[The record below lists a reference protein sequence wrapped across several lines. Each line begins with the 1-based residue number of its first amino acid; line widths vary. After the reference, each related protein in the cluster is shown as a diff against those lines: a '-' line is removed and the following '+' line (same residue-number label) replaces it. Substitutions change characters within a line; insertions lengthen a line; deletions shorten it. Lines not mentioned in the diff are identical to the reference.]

1 MAINFSTF
9 ALRWFEIKMYG
20 CVELTLRIISDLI
33 EPNQFILNQIN
44 KEKIMK
50 RIEETKVNK
59 NVVRWLY
66 FGVFMLMVQ
75 ILLGGI
81 TRLTESG
88 LSITEWKPITGALP
102 PLNTAQWQLEF
113 DKYKNTDQ
121 FRYIHADFT
130 LSDFK
135 SIFFWEWF
143 HRTWARLMGIVFLIG
158 FFYFL
163 IKKQFRQN
171 MIIPFIILFL
181 LGMIQGA
188 IGWIMVQSGLVP
200 EKMFVGHVQLA
211 THFMAALLLLCYTFW
226 FALSVSIP
234 PMEITINNSLRKLT
248 LVIFGVLFFQLIYG
262 AFMAGLHAATSAP
275 TWPTINGQWFPD
287 VMNRL
292 SPGWKN
298 ILDNKITVQFIHR
311 GLAYMLLIMVIFWW
325 LKAKKIKGNILFN
338 KTKFIPAGLILLQVI
353 LGILTVTLSPYGNNL
368 VWFGVAH
375 QLVAM
380 LFLMSIILML
390 YLIRSNKLLKRNT

>member
-1 MAINFSTF
+1 
-9 ALRWFEIKMYG
+9 MYG
-20 CVELTLRIISDLI
+20 RVELTLRIISDLI

-375 QLVAM
+375 QLIAM